1 MSELGFLST
10 SGVWSYHS
18 QTSGP
23 TLTLSATD
31 LLHLRSYLTNSRVRS
46 VHCAL
51 WLMNVSIFDQLS
63 STEHGKSSSAAAWGL
78 CGSRGAAA
86 VGRLWLCSPA
96 PFPDNIPCHPTQ
108 RCLRMGY
115 VGCDP
120 ESLCL
125 LTPMVCGGMYSSA
138 LDALITRFVFLLMLS
153 GKSLSFKSM
162 TAQSREQRRKCW
174 LHCKTL
180 WAVRLIDQLYLSSN
194 TFWKSYWQYVPGL
207 DARWMCN
214 FLSTSSKRMQ
224 IE

>member
-1 MSELGFLST
+1 MCRYLT
-10 SGVWSYHS
+10 SYHL
-18 QTSGP
+18 
-23 TLTLSATD
+23 LT
-31 LLHLRSYLTNSRVRS
+31 
-46 VHCAL
+46 
-51 WLMNVSIFDQLS
+51 
-63 STEHGKSSSAAAWGL
+63 AAK
-78 CGSRGAAA
+78 AA
-86 VGRLWLCSPA
+86 VQLPGVSVGLGVLLLWAGFDCAPQPLSLRAFPA
-96 PFPDNIPCHPTQ
+96 SH

-115 VGCDP
+115 VGCDS

-125 LTPMVCGGMYSSA
+125 LTPMVCGGMCSSA

-153 GKSLSFKSM
+153 GKSLGFKSM